1 MADTS
6 ENPAPLGSGPAENST
21 VDISAEVQY
30 TGAKPESWFMFMW
43 TLLGTFVYTFMA
55 SCSFYY
61 SWNTLEGF
69 GYGWLMKWALS
80 IGCGLLGILGIVLMW
95 FLKLFRIIRAQDA
108 GGVVGGA
115 VAAVTA

>member
-6 ENPAPLGSGPAENST
+6 GNPASDASGAS
-21 VDISAEVQY
+21 VQAEVKY
-30 TGAKPESWFMFMW
+30 TGAQPESWIMFGW

-61 SWNTLEGF
+61 SWNTLEAF

-80 IGCGLLGILGIVLMW
+80 VGCGLLGILGIVLMW
-95 FLKLFRIIRAQDA
+95 FLKLFRVVKQQDIGA
-108 GGVVGGA
+108 AVGGA
-115 VAAVTA
+115 VAAVATA